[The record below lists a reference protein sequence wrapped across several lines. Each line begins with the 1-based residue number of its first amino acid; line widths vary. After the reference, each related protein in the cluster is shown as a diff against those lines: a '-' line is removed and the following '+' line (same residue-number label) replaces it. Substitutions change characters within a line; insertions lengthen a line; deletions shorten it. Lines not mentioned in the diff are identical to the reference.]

1 MKNSGGFFYKI
12 PHLIMKQVIITKQDY
27 NKINRSIT
35 DAKARNSIKKE
46 EAEKLLAE
54 LKSAK
59 IVDQEKIDKDVVTM
73 NSIVKIHF
81 QNNKTTMEFQL
92 VYPSEADLKQKKI
105 SIFSPVAAALIG
117 YRVGDEIDW
126 LIPSGMTKIVIDEV
140 VYQPE
145 AAGDF
150 DL

>member
-1 MKNSGGFFYKI
+1 
-12 PHLIMKQVIITKQDY
+12 MKQVTITKQDF
-27 NKINRSIT
+27 NRIHRSIT
-35 DAKARNSIKKE
+35 DAKARNTIKKE
-46 EAEKLLAE
+46 DAEKLLAE

-59 IVDQEKIDKDVVTM
+59 IVEQDQVESDVVTM

-92 VYPSEADLKQKKI
+92 VYPAEANIKDHKI
-105 SIFSPVAAALIG
+105 SIFSSVAAALIG

-126 LIPSGMTKIVIDEV
+126 LIPSGMTKIVIDEII
-140 VYQPE
+140 YQPE
-145 AAGDF
+145 SAGDF

>member
-1 MKNSGGFFYKI
+1 MS
-12 PHLIMKQVIITKQDY
+12 QVIITKQDH
-27 NKINRSIT
+27 NKIHRSII
-35 DAKARNSIKKE
+35 DAKAKNSIKKE

-59 IVDQEKIDKDVVTM
+59 IVEQNEIDGDVVTM
-73 NSIVKIHF
+73 NSIVKVHF

-92 VYPSEADLKQKKI
+92 VYPIDANIKERKI
-105 SIFSPVAAALIG
+105 SIFSSVASALIG

-126 LIPSGMTKIVIDEV
+126 LIPSGMTKIVIDEII
-140 VYQPE
+140 YQPE
-145 AAGDF
+145 SAGDF

>member
-1 MKNSGGFFYKI
+1 MKE
-12 PHLIMKQVIITKQDY
+12 VIITKQDF
-27 NKINRSIT
+27 NRIHRAIT
-35 DAKARNSIKKE
+35 AAKATNSIKKE

-54 LKSAK
+54 LKNAK
-59 IVDQEKIDKDVVTM
+59 IVEPENIGGDVVTM

-81 QNNKTTMEFQL
+81 QNNKSSMEFKL
-92 VYPSEADLKQKKI
+92 VYPSEANIKEKKI
-105 SIFSPVAAALIG
+105 SIFSAVAAALIG

-126 LIPSGMTKIVIDEV
+126 LVPSGMTKIVIDEI

-150 DL
+150 DA

>member
-1 MKNSGGFFYKI
+1 
-12 PHLIMKQVIITKQDY
+12 MKQVIITKQDY
-27 NKINRSIT
+27 NRINRSLT
-35 DAKARNSIKKE
+35 EAKARNSIKKE
-46 EAEKLLAE
+46 EAEKLMSE

-59 IVDQEKIDKDVVTM
+59 IVDQAEIDKDVVTM

-81 QNNKTTMEFQL
+81 QNNKTNMEFQL
-92 VYPSEADLKQKKI
+92 VYPADADLKQKKI
-105 SIFSPVAAALIG
+105 SIFSAVASALIG
-117 YRVGDEIDW
+117 YKVGDEIDW

-140 VYQPE
+140 IYQPE

>member
-1 MKNSGGFFYKI
+1 MS
-12 PHLIMKQVIITKQDY
+12 QVIITKQDF
-27 NKINRSIT
+27 NKIHRSIT
-35 DAKARNSIKKE
+35 DAKAKNSIKKD

-54 LKSAK
+54 LKAAK
-59 IVDQEKIDKDVVTM
+59 IVEQDQIESDVVTM

-81 QNNKTTMEFQL
+81 QNNKTSMEFQL
-92 VYPSEADLKQKKI
+92 VYPAEADLKQKKI
-105 SIFSPVAAALIG
+105 STFSSVAAALIG

>member
-1 MKNSGGFFYKI
+1 MS
-12 PHLIMKQVIITKQDY
+12 QVIITKQDF
-27 NKINRSIT
+27 NKIHRSIT
-35 DAKARNSIKKE
+35 DAKAKNSIKKE

-59 IVDQEKIDKDVVTM
+59 IVEQDQIEADVVTM

-92 VYPSEADLKQKKI
+92 VYPADANIKERKI
-105 SIFSPVAAALIG
+105 SIFSSVASALIG

-140 VYQPE
+140 IYQPE
-145 AAGDF
+145 SAGDF

>member
-1 MKNSGGFFYKI
+1 
-12 PHLIMKQVIITKQDY
+12 MKQVIITKQDF
-27 NKINRSIT
+27 NKIHRSIT
-35 DAKARNSIKKE
+35 DAKSRNSIKPE

-59 IVDQEKIDKDVVTM
+59 IVEQEEVEGDIVTM

-81 QNNKTTMEFQL
+81 QNNKTTMQFQL
-92 VYPSEADLKQKKI
+92 VYPAEADIKERKI
-105 SIFSPVAAALIG
+105 SIFSSVAAALIG

-140 VYQPE
+140 IYQPE
-145 AAGDF
+145 AAGDYES
-150 DL
+150 

>member
-1 MKNSGGFFYKI
+1 MKE
-12 PHLIMKQVIITKQDY
+12 VIITKQDF
-27 NKINRSIT
+27 NRIHRAIT
-35 DAKARNSIKKE
+35 AAKATNSIKKE

-54 LKSAK
+54 LKNAK
-59 IVDQEKIDKDVVTM
+59 IVEPENIDGDVVTM

-81 QNNKTTMEFQL
+81 QNNKSMMEFKL
-92 VYPSEADLKQKKI
+92 VYPSEANIKEKKI
-105 SIFSPVAAALIG
+105 SIFSAVAAALIG

-126 LIPSGMTKIVIDEV
+126 LVPSGMTKIVIDEI

-150 DL
+150 DA

>member
-1 MKNSGGFFYKI
+1 MN
-12 PHLIMKQVIITKQDY
+12 QVIISKQDF
-27 NKINRSIT
+27 NKIHRSIT
-35 DAKARNSIKKE
+35 DAKARNSIKPE

-59 IVDQEKIDKDVVTM
+59 IVEQDQIENNVVTM

-81 QNNKTTMEFQL
+81 QNNKTTMQFQL
-92 VYPSEADLKQKKI
+92 VYPAEANIKDHKI
-105 SIFSPVAAALIG
+105 SIFSSVASALIG

-126 LIPSGMTKIVIDEV
+126 LIPAGMTKIVIDEII
-140 VYQPE
+140 YQPE
-145 AAGDF
+145 SEGDF

>member
-1 MKNSGGFFYKI
+1 MS
-12 PHLIMKQVIITKQDY
+12 QVIITKQDF
-27 NKINRSIT
+27 NKIHRSIT
-35 DAKARNSIKKE
+35 DAKAKNSIKPE

-59 IVDQEKIDKDVVTM
+59 IVEQDQVDGDVATM

-92 VYPSEADLKQKKI
+92 VYPADANIKERKI
-105 SIFSPVAAALIG
+105 SIFSSVASALIG
-117 YRVGDEIDW
+117 YSVGDEIDW

-140 VYQPE
+140 IYQPE
-145 AAGDF
+145 SAGDF

>member
-1 MKNSGGFFYKI
+1 MNQI
-12 PHLIMKQVIITKQDY
+12 IITKQDF
-27 NKINRSIT
+27 NKIHRSIT
-35 DAKARNSIKKE
+35 DAKAKNSIKKE

-59 IVDQEKIDKDVVTM
+59 IVEQDQIDPDVVTM

-92 VYPSEADLKQKKI
+92 VYPSDANIKERKI
-105 SIFSPVAAALIG
+105 SIFSSVASALIG

-140 VYQPE
+140 IYQPE
-145 AAGDF
+145 SAGDF

>member
-1 MKNSGGFFYKI
+1 MKE
-12 PHLIMKQVIITKQDY
+12 VIITKQDF
-27 NKINRSIT
+27 NRIHRAIT
-35 DAKARNSIKKE
+35 AAKATNSIKKE

-54 LKSAK
+54 LKNAK
-59 IVDQEKIDKDVVTM
+59 IVEPENIGGDVVTM

-81 QNNKTTMEFQL
+81 QNNKSTMEFKL
-92 VYPSEADLKQKKI
+92 VYPSEAKIKEKKI
-105 SIFSPVAAALIG
+105 SIFSAVAAALIG

-126 LIPSGMTKIVIDEV
+126 LVPSGMTKIVIDEI

-150 DL
+150 DA

>member
-1 MKNSGGFFYKI
+1 
-12 PHLIMKQVIITKQDY
+12 MKQVIITNQDY
-27 NKINRSIT
+27 NRINRRLT
-35 DAKARNSIKKE
+35 EAKARNSIKKE
-46 EAEKLLAE
+46 EAEKLAAE

-59 IVDQEKIDKDVVTM
+59 IVDQAEIDKDVVTM

-81 QNNKTTMEFQL
+81 QNNKTNMEFQL
-92 VYPSEADLKQKKI
+92 VYPADADLKQKKI
-105 SIFSPVAAALIG
+105 SIFSAVASALIG
-117 YRVGDEIDW
+117 YKVGDDIDW

-140 VYQPE
+140 IYQPE

>member
-1 MKNSGGFFYKI
+1 
-12 PHLIMKQVIITKQDY
+12 MKQVIITKQDY
-27 NKINRSIT
+27 NKINRSISE
-35 DAKARNSIKKE
+35 AKARNSIKKE
-46 EAEKLLAE
+46 EADKLLAE

-81 QNNKTTMEFQL
+81 QNNKTSMEFQL
-92 VYPSEADLKQKKI
+92 VYPSDADLKQKKI
-105 SIFSPVAAALIG
+105 SIFSSVAAALIG

-140 VYQPE
+140 IYQPE

-150 DL
+150 EL

>member
-1 MKNSGGFFYKI
+1 MKE
-12 PHLIMKQVIITKQDY
+12 VIITKQDF
-27 NKINRSIT
+27 NRIHRAIT
-35 DAKARNSIKKE
+35 AAKATNSIKKE

-54 LKSAK
+54 LKNAK
-59 IVDQEKIDKDVVTM
+59 IVEPENIGGDVVTM

-81 QNNKTTMEFQL
+81 QNNKSTMEFKL
-92 VYPSEADLKQKKI
+92 VYPSEANIKEKKI
-105 SIFSPVAAALIG
+105 SIFSAVAAALIG

-126 LIPSGMTKIVIDEV
+126 LVPSGMTKIVIDEI

-150 DL
+150 DA

>member
-1 MKNSGGFFYKI
+1 
-12 PHLIMKQVIITKQDY
+12 MKQVIITKQDF
-27 NKINRSIT
+27 NRIHRSIT
-35 DAKARNSIKKE
+35 DAKARNTIKKE
-46 EAEKLLAE
+46 EAENLLAE
-54 LKSAK
+54 LKAAK
-59 IVDQEKIDKDVVTM
+59 IVDPSEVEKDVVTM

-81 QNNKTTMEFQL
+81 QNNKTTMQFQL
-92 VYPSEADLKQKKI
+92 VYPSEANIKEKKI
-105 SIFSPVAAALIG
+105 SIFSSVAAALIG

-126 LIPSGMTKIVIDEV
+126 LIPSGMTKIVIDEI

>member
-1 MKNSGGFFYKI
+1 MS
-12 PHLIMKQVIITKQDY
+12 QVIITKQDF
-27 NKINRSIT
+27 NKIHRSIT
-35 DAKARNSIKKE
+35 DAKAKKSIKKE

-59 IVDQEKIDKDVVTM
+59 IVEQDQIEADVVTM

-92 VYPSEADLKQKKI
+92 VYPADANIKERKI
-105 SIFSPVAAALIG
+105 SIFSSVASALIG

-140 VYQPE
+140 IYQPE
-145 AAGDF
+145 SAGDF

>member
-1 MKNSGGFFYKI
+1 MS
-12 PHLIMKQVIITKQDY
+12 QVIITKQDF
-27 NKINRSIT
+27 NKIHRSIT
-35 DAKARNSIKKE
+35 DAKANNSIKKD

-54 LKSAK
+54 LKAAK
-59 IVDQEKIDKDVVTM
+59 IVEQDQIESDVVTM

-81 QNNKTTMEFQL
+81 QNNKTSMEFQL
-92 VYPSEADLKQKKI
+92 VYPAEADLKQKKI
-105 SIFSPVAAALIG
+105 SIFSYVAAALIG

>member
-1 MKNSGGFFYKI
+1 
-12 PHLIMKQVIITKQDY
+12 MKQVTITKQDF
-27 NKINRSIT
+27 NKIHRSIT
-35 DAKARNSIKKE
+35 DAKARNTIKKE
-46 EAEKLLAE
+46 DAEKLLAE

-59 IVDQEKIDKDVVTM
+59 IVEQDQVESDVVTM

-92 VYPSEADLKQKKI
+92 VYPAEANIKEHKI
-105 SIFSPVAAALIG
+105 SIFSSVAAALIG

-140 VYQPE
+140 IYQPE
-145 AAGDF
+145 SAGDF

>member
-1 MKNSGGFFYKI
+1 MS
-12 PHLIMKQVIITKQDY
+12 QVIITKQDF
-27 NKINRSIT
+27 NKIHRSIA
-35 DAKARNSIKKE
+35 DAKAKNSIKPE

-59 IVDQEKIDKDVVTM
+59 IVEQDKVDSNVVTM

-81 QNNKTTMEFQL
+81 QNNKTTMQFQL
-92 VYPSEADLKQKKI
+92 VYPADANIKERKI
-105 SIFSPVAAALIG
+105 SIFSSVASALIG
-117 YRVGDEIDW
+117 YSVGDEIDW

-140 VYQPE
+140 IYQPE
-145 AAGDF
+145 SAGDF

>member
-1 MKNSGGFFYKI
+1 MS
-12 PHLIMKQVIITKQDY
+12 QVIITKQDH
-27 NKINRSIT
+27 NKIHRSII
-35 DAKARNSIKKE
+35 DAKAKNSIKKE

-59 IVDQEKIDKDVVTM
+59 IVEQNEIDGDVVTM

-81 QNNKTTMEFQL
+81 QNNKTTMEFQI
-92 VYPSEADLKQKKI
+92 VYPIDANIKERKI
-105 SIFSPVAAALIG
+105 SIFSSVASALIG

-126 LIPSGMTKIVIDEV
+126 LIPSGMTKIVIDEII
-140 VYQPE
+140 YQPE
-145 AAGDF
+145 SAGDF

>member
-1 MKNSGGFFYKI
+1 
-12 PHLIMKQVIITKQDY
+12 MKQVIITKQDF
-27 NKINRSIT
+27 NRIHRSIT
-35 DAKARNSIKKE
+35 DAKARNTIKKE
-46 EAEKLLAE
+46 EAENLLAE
-54 LKSAK
+54 LKAAK
-59 IVDQEKIDKDVVTM
+59 IVDPAEVEKDVVTM

-81 QNNKTTMEFQL
+81 QNNKTTMQFQL
-92 VYPSEADLKQKKI
+92 VYPSEANIKEKKI
-105 SIFSPVAAALIG
+105 SIFSSVAAALIG

-126 LIPSGMTKIVIDEV
+126 LIPSGMTKIVIDEI

>member
-1 MKNSGGFFYKI
+1 MS
-12 PHLIMKQVIITKQDY
+12 QVIITKQDF
-27 NKINRSIT
+27 NKIHRSIT
-35 DAKARNSIKKE
+35 DAKAKNSIKKE

-59 IVDQEKIDKDVVTM
+59 IVDQSEVDGDVVTM

-92 VYPSEADLKQKKI
+92 VYPIDANIKEKKI
-105 SIFSPVAAALIG
+105 SIFSSVASALIG

-140 VYQPE
+140 IYQPE
-145 AAGDF
+145 SAGDF